1 MDSNTVLVNKYI
13 DYIRDNKR
21 YSINTINGYSR
32 DIRDFIIYINNEDI
46 RYVSDDKFREYLQ
59 YLYSNYSNKSTISRK
74 ISSIRALYN
83 YLVLKGHTKKNFFR
97 EVKVPKRKRDL
108 PNFLTTEEVEALITS
123 SSSDVYGDRDVLILE
138 LLYGTGVRV
147 SELVNIRLGDINMDD
162 RSIRILGKG
171 NKERIVLYGRYA
183 DEALSVY
190 LDNSYRVLN
199 RKGSEYLLLNKN
211 GDRIS
216 DRYVRKIIERKAREC
231 DIGKR
236 VSPHTLRHTF
246 ATDMLN
252 NGADLISVK
261 DLMGHNSI
269 NTTSIYTHITDDHI
283 RSIYKQAFPRAESK
297 ESSGDVK

>member
-1 MDSNTVLVNKYI
+1 MDSNIVLVNKYI

-32 DIRDFIIYINNEDI
+32 DIRDFIIYIDNEDI

-59 YLYSNYSNKSTISRK
+59 YLYNNYSNKSTISRK

-83 YLVLKGHTKKNFFR
+83 YLVQKGHTKKNFFR

-108 PNFLTTEEVEALITS
+108 PNFLTTEEVETLITS
-123 SSSDVYGDRDVLILE
+123 PSNDVYGDRDVLMLE

-147 SELVNIRLGDINMDD
+147 SELINIRLGDINMDD

-183 DEALSVY
+183 AEALGVY
-190 LDNSYRVLN
+190 LDNSYRELN

-231 DIGKR
+231 EIGKR

-283 RSIYKQAFPRAESK
+283 RSVYRQAFPRAESK
-297 ESSGDVK
+297 ESGDKS

>member
-1 MDSNTVLVNKYI
+1 MDSNMVLVNKYI
-13 DYIRDNKR
+13 VYIRDYKR
-21 YSINTINGYSR
+21 YSLNTINGYSR
-32 DIRDFIIYINNEDI
+32 DIRDFILFINNEDI
-46 RYVSDDKFREYLQ
+46 RYVSDDRFREYLR

-74 ISSIRALYN
+74 ISSIRAFYN
-83 YLVLKGHTKKNFFR
+83 YLVLKGLTKKNFFR

-108 PNFLTTEEVEALITS
+108 PNFLTTEEVEALINVS
-123 SSSDVYGDRDVLILE
+123 VSDIYGDRDRLVLE

-147 SELVNIRLGDINMDD
+147 SELINIRLRDINMDD
-162 RSIRILGKG
+162 RSIRIMGKG

-183 DEALSVY
+183 DEALGIY

-199 RKGSEYLLLNKN
+199 KKGSEFLLLNKN

-216 DRYVRKIIERKAREC
+216 DRYIRKIIEKLAREC
-231 DIGKR
+231 DISKG

-283 RSIYKQAFPRAESK
+283 RNVYKQAFPRAESE
-297 ESSGDVK
+297 ESGGKS

>member
-1 MDSNTVLVNKYI
+1 MDSNKVLVNKYI

-32 DIRDFIIYINNEDI
+32 DIRDFIIYIDNEDI

-59 YLYSNYSNKSTISRK
+59 YLYNNYSNKSTISRK

-83 YLVLKGHTKKNFFR
+83 YLVQKGYTKKNFFK

-147 SELVNIRLGDINMDD
+147 SELVNIKLGDINMDN

-183 DEALSVY
+183 DEALGVY
-190 LDNSYRVLN
+190 LDNSYRELN

-283 RSIYKQAFPRAESK
+283 RSVYKQAFPRAESK
-297 ESSGDVK
+297 ESGD